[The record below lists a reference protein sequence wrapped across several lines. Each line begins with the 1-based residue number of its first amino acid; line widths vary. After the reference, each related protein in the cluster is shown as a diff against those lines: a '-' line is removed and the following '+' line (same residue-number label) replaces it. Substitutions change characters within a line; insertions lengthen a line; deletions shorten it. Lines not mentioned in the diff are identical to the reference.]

1 MSEAPRSLPEPAA
14 PEQAA
19 TLQQCL
25 VAPANPQAA
34 ALAAG
39 WADRLTQLGLA
50 IPLPIIHDLGWL
62 LALPAEAARLR
73 PGAASGLPEPLR
85 QQYHA
90 LLRDVQASPQVQ
102 AASGLRLRDELVAV
116 VLARLLGELSH
127 RFARLPEPRAPIPAA
142 EARRFLA
149 FLVQPAQ
156 ALHLLT
162 AVELLDVDLLRL
174 LAAAS
179 PREATARA
187 TLDSGDSGLGGPPE
201 LSELVDLLGA
211 FDSIEVRDVVRF
223 SLDLLPSVLETRRTA
238 GSQHY
243 PVGGFAAIERRGPLD
258 SLLLS
263 ELAHD
268 DDLFLARLSE
278 NELLYHGRERRHDE
292 AQSEHHILID
302 ASASMHGLR
311 QVFARGLAIALAKKL
326 SLLGGRVQFRFFDGR
341 LHELVPLQPSLAAAL
356 PYLLSYRSSRG
367 RHGARVFADLLREL
381 QTRVRSSRGS
391 APSLSTYILTHG
403 ECHIPRATV
412 QSLAGLSWLR
422 GVFILPSG
430 ELDLDYLPLL
440 RSTTVVTDEMLR
452 QPETRRARAL
462 DIVAEASQSAARR
475 APGRP

>member
-1 MSEAPRSLPEPAA
+1 MDEANRSSSFAE
-14 PEQAA
+14 PEQVA
-19 TLQQCL
+19 TLQMCL

-34 ALAAG
+34 QIALG
-39 WADRLTQLGLA
+39 WAERLTQLGLA
-50 IPLPIIHDLGWL
+50 VPLPLIHDLGWL
-62 LALPAEAARLR
+62 LASPAETMRIRSTATPA
-73 PGAASGLPEPLR
+73 LPEALR

-90 LLRDVQASPQVQ
+90 LLRDVQASVPVQ
-102 AASGLRLRDELVAV
+102 TASGLRLRDELIAV
-116 VLARLLGELSH
+116 VLARLLSDLSH
-127 RFARLPEPRAPIPAA
+127 RFRSLPASPQNPAQPASPLA
-142 EARRFLA
+142 EARRFVE
-149 FLVQPAQ
+149 FLVTPAQ
-156 ALHLLT
+156 ALHLAT
-162 AVELLDVDLLRL
+162 AAELLDVDLLRL

-179 PREATARA
+179 PRAATARA
-187 TLDSGDSGLGGPPE
+187 AIDSDGPAGAPE

-223 SLDLLPSVLETRRTA
+223 SLELLPSVLETRKSA

-326 SLLGGRVQFRFFDGR
+326 SLQGAVVRFRFFDGR
-341 LHELVPLQPSLAAAL
+341 LHELVPLQPNLAAAL

-367 RHGARVFADLLREL
+367 RHSARVFADLLREL
-381 QTRVRSSRGS
+381 QGR
-391 APSLSTYILTHG
+391 AIPSLCTYILTHG

-412 QSLAGLSWLR
+412 QALAGLTWLR
-422 GVFILPSG
+422 GVFVLPSG
-430 ELDLDYLPLL
+430 ELNLDYLPLL
-440 RSTTVVTDEMLR
+440 RSTTVVSDDLLR
-452 QPETRRARAL
+452 QPEIRRARAL
-462 DIVAEASQSAARR
+462 DIVAEATQPPRR
-475 APGRP
+475 KPQGKPH

>member
-1 MSEAPRSLPEPAA
+1 MSEAPRSLTEPAA

-19 TLQQCL
+19 ISQQCL

-34 ALAAG
+34 SLAAG

-50 IPLPIIHDLGWL
+50 IPLPLIHDLGWL
-62 LALPAEAARLR
+62 LASPAEAARLR

-102 AASGLRLRDELVAV
+102 VASGLRLRDELVAV
-116 VLARLLGELSH
+116 VLARLFGELSH
-127 RFARLPEPRAPIPAA
+127 RFARLPEPRASIPAA
-142 EARRFLA
+142 ETRRFLA

-162 AVELLDVDLLRL
+162 AIELLDVDLLRL

-179 PREATARA
+179 PREATARF
-187 TLDSGDSGLGGPPE
+187 TLDSGSAGPPE

-326 SLLGGRVQFRFFDGR
+326 SLLGGLVQFRFFDGR
-341 LHELVPLQPSLAAAL
+341 LHEPVPLQPSLAAAL
-356 PYLLSYRSSRG
+356 PYLLSFRSSRG

-462 DIVAEASQSAARR
+462 DIVAEATQSAARR
-475 APGRP
+475 SPGRP